1 MLADHVLLLF
11 CGVGHQFA
19 KRRMLMVLR

>member
-19 KRRMLMVLR
+19 